1 MHMKAKKHAQLTV
14 RQVDGEL
21 LQALR
26 RETRRRGESLNKVTL
41 SLLRSSLGVSSSRVS
56 RSYTDLDHLAGRWS
70 PEECAEFNARLG
82 KQREID
88 PDLWK

>member
-1 MHMKAKKHAQLTV
+1 MKAKKKAQLTV

-41 SLLRSSLGVSSSRVS
+41 SLLRGSLGIGSPRTL
-56 RSYTDLDHLAGRWS
+56 RRYTDLDHLAGRWS
-70 PEECAEFNARLG
+70 LEERAEFDERLG
-82 KQREID
+82 EHREID
-88 PDLWK
+88 ADLWK